1 MTQRKQMLGISTH
14 TKLLIFQMLFFSGI
28 TASVLLSA
36 KITSIGPFT
45 LTAGAFAYVITFPCT
60 DIISECF
67 GERDARRTV
76 TVGAGAYAVTALLA
90 WLAVSTPPADFWAS
104 SQEGYAATLSQVPRI
119 VAAAIVTFFVAQHH
133 DVRAFE
139 FWRKVTKGRHL
150 WLRNNASTL
159 VSQLI
164 DSVMFVTLA
173 FWGVV
178 PGDVLLSMV
187 VGQYIVKALIA
198 LLDTP
203 LVYLGVMWIGTSAPL
218 EGHRKD
224 DSNAG

>member
-1 MTQRKQMLGISTH
+1 MKQDRRMPDISTG

-45 LTAGAFAYVITFPCT
+45 LTAGAFAYVLTFPCT

-67 GERDARRTV
+67 GEKDARRTV
-76 TVGAGAYAVTALLA
+76 TVGAGAYAVTAFLA

-104 SQEGYAATLSQVPRI
+104 SQSGYAATLSQVPRI

-133 DVRAFE
+133 DVWAFE
-139 FWRKVTKGRHL
+139 FWRRLTRGRHL

-178 PGDVLLSMV
+178 PADVLVNMII
-187 VGQYIVKALIA
+187 GQYIVKAMIA
-198 LLDTP
+198 VLDTP
-203 LVYLGVMWIGTSAPL
+203 LVYLGVMWIGTSAPTDG
-218 EGHRKD
+218 EGG
-224 DSNAG
+224 SNGR